1 MNYADIKYCD
11 VANGEG
17 VRVSLFVSGCITAK
31 NVLIKKHGISIME
44 ILSRKKKSTGF

>member
-11 VANGEG
+11 VANLSADA
-17 VRVSLFVSGCITAK
+17 RITAK

-44 ILSRKKKSTGF
+44 NLLHKKKSTGF

>member
-17 VRVSLFVSGCITAK
+17 VRVSLSADARITAK

-44 ILSRKKKSTGF
+44 TLLRKKKSTGF